1 MALMDDDSGLS
12 FTESLRKRVVE
23 SELGLEDKGLESLDK
38 NQLVKILLSYKLQLE
53 TAKSGYQD
61 ALLERPLTKFE
72 VKSPT
77 FENTDLGLFTN
88 LILQH
93 LESIPPETKLFKVD
107 GSYDVAANVYMW
119 ISFPDRFPQ
128 AYEWLNISV
137 QYAIEKLQE
146 SQMREWSVEDAALTS
161 LIVGQPNDKVSL
173 YTAIKI
179 LKQNLDRIS
188 SSIYKLGGVPDND
201 VLKREFG
208 IVNLIKKLYDV
219 ISPE

>member
-23 SELGLEDKGLESLDK
+23 SELGLEDKGLERLDK
-38 NQLVKILLSYKLQLE
+38 TQLIKILLNYKLQLE

-72 VKSPT
+72 VKLPT

-93 LESIPPETKLFKVD
+93 LENIPPDTKLFKID
-107 GSYDVAANVYMW
+107 GSYDVAANVHMW
-119 ISFPDRFPQ
+119 ISNPDRCPE
-128 AYEWLNISV
+128 AYEWLNILTG
-137 QYAIEKLQE
+137 YAIEKLQE
-146 SQMREWSVEDAALTS
+146 SQMREWSVDDSALTS
-161 LIVGQPNDKVSL
+161 LIVEQPNDKVSL
-173 YTAIKI
+173 YTAIKV
-179 LKQNLDRIS
+179 LKQNLDRVS
-188 SSIYKLGGVPDND
+188 ASLYKLGIQPNND
-201 VLKREFG
+201 VLKTKSG

-219 ISPE
+219 ISN